1 MKTLRLLATLAIT
14 ALVAAC
20 ATSSQTENLL
30 TAAGFQTRVASTPAQ
45 QALLKSLPVG
55 KISPIQHKGNT
66 LFAYPDPANN
76 VVYVGRQ
83 QEYTAFEKLREQRK
97 IAKDKVWAAEFNQE
111 ASWDAWG
118 GALSDG
124 WYVF

>member
-1 MKTLRLLATLAIT
+1 MKTLRSLAALALTVLI
-14 ALVAAC
+14 VSC
-20 ATSSQTENLL
+20 ASPQTENLL
-30 TAAGFQTRVASTPAQ
+30 TAAGFKTKVASTPAQ

-55 KISPIQHKGNT
+55 KVSPIQHKGNT

-83 QEYTAFEKLREQRK
+83 QEYTAFEKLLQQNKVAREN
-97 IAKDKVWAAEFNQE
+97 VWAAEYNQE